1 MKDSIAYLPKD
12 KQEELNFLVTEI
24 LRRLPQTE
32 FIILYGSYAR
42 VIMFAVAYEL
52 KTAVFLPLKSQIMTS
67 T

>member
-32 FIILYGSYAR
+32 FIIPVSYTHLFPKIIQFFHR
-42 VIMFAVAYEL
+42 
-52 KTAVFLPLKSQIMTS
+52 
-67 T
+67 

>member
-42 VIMFAVAYEL
+42 GNYVRRSIRIEDGGIPM
-52 KTAVFLPLKSQIMTS
+52 I
-67 T
+67 